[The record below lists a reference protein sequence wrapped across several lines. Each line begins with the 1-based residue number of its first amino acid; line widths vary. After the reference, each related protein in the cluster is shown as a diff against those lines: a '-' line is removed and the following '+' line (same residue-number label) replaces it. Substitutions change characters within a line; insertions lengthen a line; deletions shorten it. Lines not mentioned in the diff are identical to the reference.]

1 MNMNDIYHE
10 AVQAVEQ
17 GARFS
22 VDFAS
27 RSLKLNGKRIIQ
39 DGKYEGNLGVES
51 CTEAEF
57 LSHVEEL
64 YRRYKHSVPS
74 ERSES
79 RARHYFRALPER
91 ELSDEAMLYGERRDT
106 AQIELELYLLCQVLL
121 GLKWNP
127 ETMGRWF
134 WQSKN
139 DKDLVILRTWVEPDD
154 NNQSFTN

>member
-1 MNMNDIYHE
+1 MNNIYQE

-22 VDFAS
+22 VDFLS
-27 RSLKLNGKRIIQ
+27 RSLKLNGKQIIQ
-39 DGKYEGNLGVES
+39 DGKYEGNLGVKP

-57 LSHVEEL
+57 LSRAEEL

-79 RARHYFRALPER
+79 RSRHYFRALPEK
-91 ELSDEAMLYGERRDT
+91 ELSDEDMLYGERRDT
-106 AQIELELYLLCQVLL
+106 AQLTLELYVLCQILN
-121 GLKWNP
+121 GFTWNP

-134 WQSKN
+134 WHSPS
-139 DKDLVILRTWVEPDD
+139 DKDLVILRQWVEPDYS
-154 NNQSFTN
+154 NNQSFIN

>member
-1 MNMNDIYHE
+1 MNMNDIYQE

-22 VDFAS
+22 VDFLS
-27 RSLKLNGKRIIQ
+27 RSLKLNGKQIILN
-39 DGKYEGNLGVES
+39 GKYEGSLGVEP

-57 LSHVEEL
+57 LSRVEEL
-64 YRRYKHSVPS
+64 YRIYKHSVPS

-79 RARHYFRALPER
+79 KVRQYFRALPEK

-106 AQIELELYLLCQVLL
+106 AQIELELFLLCQILN
-121 GLKWNP
+121 GFTWNS

-139 DKDLVILRTWVEPDD
+139 DKDLVILRAWVEPDY
-154 NNQSFTN
+154 NNRSFTN